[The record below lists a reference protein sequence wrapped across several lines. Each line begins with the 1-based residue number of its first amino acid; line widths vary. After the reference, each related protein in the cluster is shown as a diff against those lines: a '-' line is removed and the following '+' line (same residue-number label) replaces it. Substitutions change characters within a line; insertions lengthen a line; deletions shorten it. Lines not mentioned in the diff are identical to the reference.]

1 MRKNPVA
8 LFLIPTL
15 LLLAGCGHDLF
26 ADRGVPRT
34 ATEVSYAKDVCEEAG
49 PKSRAC
55 DDARRQM
62 DLRCYGTIGTVDC
75 YRSDDP
81 FGMTERDRAALAP
94 IDRRPTRSSEIM
106 PPEKP
111 VMKVIAAETPAPEP
125 AATEPA
131 AADAAPS
138 ENSVATGTEKP
149 AARTTDG

>member
-1 MRKNPVA
+1 MRSKPVS
-8 LFLIPTL
+8 LLLIPTV

-34 ATEVSYAKDVCEEAG
+34 ATEVSYAKEVCDEAG
-49 PKSRAC
+49 LLSRAC

-94 IDRRPTRSSEIM
+94 IDRRPTRSSDIE
-106 PPEKP
+106 PPAKP
-111 VMKVIAAETPAPEP
+111 VMKVMAAET
-125 AATEPA
+125 ATTKPA
-131 AADAAPS
+131 AAADEAPGEGAAK
-138 ENSVATGTEKP
+138 TGNAE
-149 AARTTDG
+149 AAAKTTDG